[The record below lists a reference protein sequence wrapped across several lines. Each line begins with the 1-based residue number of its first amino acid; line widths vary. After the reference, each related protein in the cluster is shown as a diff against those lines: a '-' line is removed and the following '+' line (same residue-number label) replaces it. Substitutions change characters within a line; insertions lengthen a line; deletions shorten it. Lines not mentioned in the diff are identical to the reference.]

1 MPRGP
6 DQGQPTHLYPR
17 RNRYVFEVRV
27 PNDFGDKELVWSLTA
42 HGKTRKAYAT
52 LKQDF
57 MVDDMVR
64 ASETGALGP
73 GISDP
78 ETRANKPP
86 ALEAVGDSVRT
97 VKAGQPLTLYVI
109 VKDDG
114 IPRSRYE
121 ASFGTGG
128 GAGRG
133 GAPISDLRMNPPR
146 RITVGS
152 ATGLW
157 ASLLQYRGPG
167 KVSFEQDQVKAW
179 EDTRAGA
186 NSQWAPLWRAP
197 PPPPDGKWS
206 ATVTFDEPGDYVMRW
221 HASDGA
227 LTVDQDIKVTVTK

>member
-1 MPRGP
+1 
-6 DQGQPTHLYPR
+6 
-17 RNRYVFEVRV
+17 
-27 PNDFGDKELVWSLTA
+27 
-42 HGKTRKAYAT
+42 
-52 LKQDF
+52 
-57 MVDDMVR
+57 
-64 ASETGALGP
+64 
-73 GISDP
+73 
-78 ETRANKPP
+78 
-86 ALEAVGDSVRT
+86 
-97 VKAGQPLTLYVI
+97 VI

-133 GAPISDLRMNPPR
+133 GGPVSDLRMNPPR

-197 PPPPDGKWS
+197 KPPPDGKWS
-206 ATVTFDEPGDYVMRW
+206 ATVTFEEPGDYVMRW